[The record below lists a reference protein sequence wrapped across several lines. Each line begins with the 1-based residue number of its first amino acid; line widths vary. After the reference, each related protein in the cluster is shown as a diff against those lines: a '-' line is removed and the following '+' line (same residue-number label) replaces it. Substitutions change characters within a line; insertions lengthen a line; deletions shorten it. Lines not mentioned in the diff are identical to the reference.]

1 MKLLLSHR
9 SILVFLVIAAIY
21 VSYGA
26 ISYVNLPRLLGIG
39 RYSVVVDVPDG
50 SGLYPNS
57 VVTLR
62 GVQVG
67 QVDGVRL
74 TPAGAAVDIQIDN
87 DAEIPVSS
95 TAEIRSTSAVGE
107 QYLNF
112 EPAGTDRRLLAE
124 GSTVPA
130 AQVRTPVAVAD
141 LLARVNTLVA
151 TVPRDQLRTTIDDLS
166 SALGGAG
173 GDVQRLL
180 DGAINL
186 QHEADANLDPTMRL
200 ITDLEPVLRTQ
211 QAAAPDTR
219 SFTHDLASFT
229 DQLRMSDAD
238 IRGTLERFPPF
249 LDEFGGTLDGL
260 RPTVPLLLENLTG
273 IGQVARAYLP
283 NVAQTV
289 TILQPTLN
297 VSIATLAASPEPNT
311 IKIDFDL
318 VVNDPPPCTTG
329 FQADRRS
336 PADSS
341 PARPGSDNYCKEPP
355 DSAYTVRGARNAP
368 CPPGSPNPGRS
379 PDARGCGWN
388 FQTPQDEAANREI
401 AIQRQLEVAAT
412 NPKHACD
419 NPLRPP
425 ELPCSGSNT
434 DPRQDQN
441 SAVAADPG
449 TGLFGLAGAGG
460 MHVFG
465 NAVVPTATG
474 WQGYLLN
481 PLGVGSP

>member
-9 SILVFLVIAAIY
+9 SILVFLVIAAIS
-21 VSYGA
+21 VTYGA

-39 RYSVVVDVPDG
+39 RYAVTVEVPDG

-87 DAEIPVSS
+87 EAEIPTSS

-112 EPAGTDRRLLAE
+112 EPKGSDRTLLAE
-124 GSTVPA
+124 GSVIPA

-141 LLARVNTLVA
+141 LLQRVNTLIA
-151 TVPRDQLRTTIDDLS
+151 TVPRDQLRTTIDDTSAALS
-166 SALGGAG
+166 GAG
-173 GDVQRLL
+173 GDLQRLL
-180 DGAINL
+180 DGAMRL
-186 QHEADANLDPTMRL
+186 QREADANIDPTIQL
-200 ITDLEPVLRTQ
+200 IEDFQPVLRTQ
-211 QAAAPDTR
+211 LNAAPDTR
-219 SFTHDLASFT
+219 SFTRDLASFT

-249 LDEFGGTLDGL
+249 LGELGSTIDGV
-260 RPTVPLLLENLTG
+260 RPTVPVLLGNLTSV
-273 IGQVARAYLP
+273 GQVTRAYLP

-297 VSIATLAASPEPNT
+297 VSIATLASSPVPES

-318 VVNDPPPCTTG
+318 VVNDPPPCTAG
-329 FQADRRS
+329 FQEDRRS
-336 PADSS
+336 PQDLS
-341 PARPGSDNYCKEPP
+341 PARPGSENFCDVPP
-355 DSAYTVRGARNAP
+355 DSPQAVRGAHNYL
-368 CPPGSPNPGRS
+368 CPPGSPEPGRS
-379 PDARGCGWN
+379 PTARGCGWN
-388 FQTPQDEAANREI
+388 FQTPEDEARQREA
-401 AIQRQLEVAAT
+401 AIQTQLDVATRQQGA
-412 NPKHACD
+412 D
-419 NPLRPP
+419 NPLRPDNYPAVGSGGTGP
-425 ELPCSGSNT
+425 E
-434 DPRQDQN
+434 
-441 SAVAADPG
+441 SADAAAADPG
-449 TGLFGLAGAGG
+449 TGLFGIATGG

-465 NAVVPTATG
+465 NAVAPTATG

-481 PLGVGSP
+481 PLGVGTP